1 MMSALSLS
9 EIALETGGELAGD
22 ARVSGVSTDSRAI
35 NSGDLFVALV
45 GENFDGNRFVEQAV
59 SAGAVAAIV
68 TRESEVNVPTVRV
81 ADSRL
86 ALGLVA
92 RMNRRKFGGPLVA
105 LTGSAGKT
113 TCKEMIAGILR
124 CCGDV
129 LATEA
134 NFNNEIGVPLTLLR
148 IEPRH
153 QFAVVEMG
161 ASRANDIRYLTQFA
175 EPDIALLTN
184 AMPAHIEGFGSLA
197 EVANTKGQIL
207 ESVAG
212 KGIAIINIDDD
223 FADQWKRQ
231 AGDASIV
238 TFSLSNAEAD
248 FHCEDIVVDRD
259 GCTRFTLCT
268 PAGTRTIRLPLL
280 GIHNTLN
287 AIAAAAAAFSAGAT
301 LEAIASGLQ
310 AMHAVKGRLKVSHT
324 DKGMVIDD
332 TYNANPGSV
341 RAAIELLASFEGQR
355 CLVLGNMAELGESA
369 EAEHV
374 AIARY
379 AQQKGI
385 DRLIMVGP
393 FAERATQEFGTGF
406 PDVASL
412 LRDSTMLSGA
422 GVILVKGSRSAA
434 MERVVD
440 VLIANNNNEEER

>member
-9 EIALETGGELAGD
+9 DIALETGGELRGNV
-22 ARVSGVSTDSRAI
+22 RVSGVTTDSRSVS
-35 NSGDLFVALV
+35 SGDLFVALV
-45 GENFDGNRFVEQAV
+45 GDNFDGNRFVEQAV

-68 TRESEVNVPTVRV
+68 TCESSVNVPTLKV
-81 ADSRL
+81 ADTRL

-92 RMNRRKFGGPLVA
+92 RMNRRQFTGPLVA

-113 TCKEMIAGILR
+113 TCKEMIANILR
-124 CCGDV
+124 RCGEV

-148 IEPRH
+148 IDPRH

-212 KGIAIINIDDD
+212 HGIAIINIDDD
-223 FADQWKRQ
+223 FAGQWRQQ
-231 AGDASIV
+231 AGNASIV
-238 TFSLSNAEAD
+238 TFSLANAEAD
-248 FHCEDIVVDRD
+248 FYCKDVVVDRD
-259 GCTRFTLCT
+259 GCTAFTLCT
-268 PAGTRTIRLPLL
+268 PAGSRGIRLPLL
-280 GIHNTLN
+280 GIHNTFN
-287 AIAAAAAAFSAGAT
+287 AIAAAATAFSAGAK
-301 LEAIASGLQ
+301 LEAIADGLEE
-310 AMHAVKGRLKVSHT
+310 MRAVKGRLKVFRT
-324 DKGMVIDD
+324 DAGIVIDD

-341 RAAIELLASFEGQR
+341 KAAIDLLAGFEGQR
-355 CLVLGNMAELGESA
+355 CLLLGNMAELGGAA
-369 EAEHV
+369 EAEHRGV
-374 AIARY
+374 VRY

-393 FAERATQEFGTGF
+393 FAERATREFGESF
-406 PDVASL
+406 EDVASL
-412 LRDSTMLSGA
+412 LQDPETLPTA
-422 GVILVKGSRSAA
+422 DVILVKGSRSAA